1 MELDKYSKYI
11 KQFINKIKLNQNF
24 NINENNIFIKN
35 ILNISKNINNLEI
48 KIPSYDIEIIKKIH
62 TPYNYPLL
70 YDIICKSNPKI
81 KNFKEFLIYYTLNQ
95 TNIDIENLIK
105 DVQFDKNRN
114 ELKNIFYNSYQSID
128 IIQEIESNDLNHILI
143 KTEYYRISL
152 YYYDIV
158 NIDDDIIKIIKIIC
172 LIREI
177 NKLYKINDNDF
188 YNVIIFF
195 SNKKK
200 YLFNERKIITPM
212 NINSGAT
219 IIENYATVW
228 RKEELEKVLIHE
240 LLHYI
245 GIDHKL
251 FFNDNDK
258 INKLFN
264 VTKNKINE
272 SYNETLAGIINI
284 CWKSQKHN
292 ININELYLLELKFL
306 LFQTA
311 KIIKYFDG
319 KCAEDLF
326 TIKISQTSWM
336 LSYIIFKMILFFNIN
351 DIINFIESINLK
363 INSDD
368 DINKYIELLE
378 KKIKNKNYI
387 IQLNDIFNINYNS
400 KYLNKTMRMTV
411 I

>member
-24 NINENNIFIKN
+24 NINDNNKFIKN
-35 ILNISKNINNLEI
+35 ILNISKNINNSEI
-48 KIPSYDIEIIKKIH
+48 KIPSYDIQIIKKIH
-62 TPYNYPLL
+62 NKDEYPLL
-70 YDIICKSNPKI
+70 YNIIRKTNLKI
-81 KNFKEFLIYYTLNQ
+81 KNFKDFLIYYTLNQ

-105 DVQFDKNRN
+105 DIPFDENRN
-114 ELKNIFYNSYQSID
+114 ELKDIFYNSYQSID
-128 IIQEIESNDLNHILI
+128 IIQEIESNDLNHIVI
-143 KTEYYRISL
+143 KTDYYKLSL
-152 YYYDIV
+152 YYYDIK
-158 NIDDDIIKIIKIIC
+158 NIDDEIIKIIKVIN

-177 NKLYKINDNDF
+177 NKFYKINQNDF

-195 SNKKK
+195 GNKKK

-219 IIENYATVW
+219 IIKEYASVW

-251 FFNDNDK
+251 FINDNDK

-272 SYNETLAGIINI
+272 SYNETLAGIINM

-306 LFQTA
+306 LFQTV

-319 KCAEDLF
+319 KYADDLF

-336 LSYIIFKMILFFNIN
+336 LSYIILKMILFCNIN

-368 DINKYIELLE
+368 DINRYIELLE

-400 KYLNKTMRMTV
+400 EYLNKTMRMTV
-411 I
+411 L

>member
-24 NINENNIFIKN
+24 NIDDNNKFIKN
-35 ILNISKNINNLEI
+35 ILNISKKINNSEI
-48 KIPSYDIEIIKKIH
+48 KIPSYHIQIIKKIH
-62 TPYNYPLL
+62 NKNEYPLL
-70 YDIICKSNPKI
+70 YNIIRKTNLKI
-81 KNFKEFLIYYTLNQ
+81 KNFKDFLIYYTLNQ

-105 DVQFDKNRN
+105 DIPFDENRN
-114 ELKNIFYNSYQSID
+114 ELKDIFYNSYQSID
-128 IIQEIESNDLNHILI
+128 IIQEIESNDLNHII
-143 KTEYYRISL
+143 INTDYYKLSL
-152 YYYDIV
+152 YYYDIT
-158 NIDDDIIKIIKIIC
+158 NIDDEIIKIIKIIC

-177 NKLYKINDNDF
+177 NKLYKINDIDF

-195 SNKKK
+195 GNKKK

-219 IIENYATVW
+219 LVEKYASVW

-251 FFNDNDK
+251 FINDNDK

-264 VTKNKINE
+264 VTNNKINE
-272 SYNETLAGIINI
+272 SYNETLAGIINM

-306 LFQTA
+306 LFQTV

-319 KCAEDLF
+319 KCSDDLF

-336 LSYIIFKMILFFNIN
+336 LSYIILKMILFCNIN

-378 KKIKNKNYI
+378 KEIKNKNYI
-387 IQLNDIFNINYNS
+387 IQLNDIFNIKFNS
-400 KYLNKTMRMTV
+400 DYLNKTMRMTV
-411 I
+411 L

>member
-24 NINENNIFIKN
+24 NIDNNNKFIKN
-35 ILNISKNINNLEI
+35 ILNISKNINNSEI
-48 KIPSYDIEIIKKIH
+48 KIPSYDIQIIKKIH
-62 TPYNYPLL
+62 TSDNYPLL
-70 YDIICKSNPKI
+70 YDIIRKSNPKI
-81 KNFKEFLIYYTLNQ
+81 KNFKDFLIYYTLNQ

-114 ELKNIFYNSYQSID
+114 ELKDIFYNSYQSID
-128 IIQEIESNDLNHILI
+128 IIQEIESNDLNHIVI
-143 KTEYYRISL
+143 KTDYYKLSL

-158 NIDDDIIKIIKIIC
+158 NIDDEIIKIIKIIY

-177 NKLYKINDNDF
+177 NKLYKINDIDF

-195 SNKKK
+195 GNKKK

-251 FFNDNDK
+251 FINDNDK

-272 SYNETLAGIINI
+272 SYNETLAGIINM

-292 ININELYLLELKFL
+292 IDINELYLLELKFL

-319 KCAEDLF
+319 KCADDLF
-326 TIKISQTSWM
+326 VIKISQTSWM
-336 LSYIIFKMILFFNIN
+336 LSYIILKMILFCNIN
-351 DIINFIESINLK
+351 EIINFIESINLK

-411 I
+411 L

>member
-24 NINENNIFIKN
+24 NIDDNNKFIKN
-35 ILNISKNINNLEI
+35 ILNISKNINNSEI
-48 KIPSYDIEIIKKIH
+48 KIPSYDIQIIKKIH
-62 TPYNYPLL
+62 NKDEYPLL
-70 YDIICKSNPKI
+70 YDIIRKMNLKI
-81 KNFKEFLIYYTLNQ
+81 KNFKDFLIYYTLNQ

-105 DVQFDKNRN
+105 DIPFDENRN
-114 ELKNIFYNSYQSID
+114 ELKDIFYNSYQSID
-128 IIQEIESNDLNHILI
+128 IIQEIESNDLNHIVI
-143 KTEYYRISL
+143 KTDYYKLSL
-152 YYYDIV
+152 YYYDIK
-158 NIDDDIIKIIKIIC
+158 NIDDEIIKIIKVIN

-177 NKLYKINDNDF
+177 NKFYKINQNDF

-195 SNKKK
+195 GNKKK

-219 IIENYATVW
+219 IIKEYASVW

-251 FFNDNDK
+251 FINDNDK

-272 SYNETLAGIINI
+272 SYNETLAGIINM

-306 LFQTA
+306 LFQTV

-319 KCAEDLF
+319 KYVDDLF

-336 LSYIIFKMILFFNIN
+336 LSYIILKMILFCNIN

-400 KYLNKTMRMTV
+400 EYLNKTMRMTV
-411 I
+411 L

>member
-1 MELDKYSKYI
+1 
-11 KQFINKIKLNQNF
+11 
-24 NINENNIFIKN
+24 
-35 ILNISKNINNLEI
+35 
-48 KIPSYDIEIIKKIH
+48 
-62 TPYNYPLL
+62 
-70 YDIICKSNPKI
+70 
-81 KNFKEFLIYYTLNQ
+81 
-95 TNIDIENLIK
+95 
-105 DVQFDKNRN
+105 
-114 ELKNIFYNSYQSID
+114 
-128 IIQEIESNDLNHILI
+128 
-143 KTEYYRISL
+143 
-152 YYYDIV
+152 
-158 NIDDDIIKIIKIIC
+158 
-172 LIREI
+172 
-177 NKLYKINDNDF
+177 
-188 YNVIIFF
+188 
-195 SNKKK
+195 
-200 YLFNERKIITPM
+200 M

-219 IIENYATVW
+219 LIEKYVSVW
-228 RKEELEKVLIHE
+228 RKEEIEKVLIHE

-251 FFNDNDK
+251 FINDNDK

-272 SYNETLAGIINI
+272 SYNETLAGIINM

-319 KCAEDLF
+319 KCADDLF

-336 LSYIIFKMILFFNIN
+336 LSYIILKMILFCNIN

-378 KKIKNKNYI
+378 KEIKNKNYI
-387 IQLNDIFNINYNS
+387 IQLNDIFNIKFNS
-400 KYLNKTMRMTV
+400 DYLNKTMRMTV
-411 I
+411 L